1 MKNLTEG
8 NIYKN
13 FLLFAIPMILS
24 SVISQASET
33 INTIVAGTYLHE
45 EGLAATGANSA
56 LTTFISSIFWGYNMG
71 FSVYVAKLFGA
82 GRYAKLK
89 STMRYNQVLL
99 SVSVLAISALLIVF
113 RYPIYKGMNV
123 DPAILTEAD
132 RYFTITT
139 AGRVFVMINSNYVS
153 VLTAMGGSAF
163 PFAVSLVTAIAG
175 VAGKYYAITA
185 LDMGVAGI
193 AIVTVITSSVATMVY
208 GVRFRANLKKLGCHK
223 EKVTYCPED
232 MKEVFRYALPICA
245 QQGLL
250 YFIGLVLS
258 SVINS
263 LGFAATAGYVVVQKI
278 YDLTA
283 SVFTNAAKTLSNYAA
298 QGAGAGKY
306 KEINRGLK
314 VGALQALILTLPLVI
329 VTVVFAEPLCK
340 VFLPASGGS
349 TALSYA
355 ILFARYYMPFI
366 LVYMFCN
373 LFHSF
378 FRGIAEMKSLLT
390 ATITASVVRL
400 LASVVCIRFMG
411 MEGVYL
417 GWVLS
422 WVTDLGLCLY
432 FHLRKYRTPELLQKN
447 LRKLS
452 NQN

>member
-24 SVISQASET
+24 SVITQASET
-33 INTIVAGTYLHE
+33 INTIVAGTYLQE
-45 EGLAATGANSA
+45 EGLAATGANAA
-56 LTTFISSIFWGYNMG
+56 LTTFVSSIFWGYNMG
-71 FSVYVAKLFGA
+71 FAVYIAKLFGA

-89 STMRYNQVLL
+89 STMYYNLVLL
-99 SVSVLAISALLIVF
+99 SASVLAVSALLIVF
-113 RYPIYKGMNV
+113 RHPIYRMMNV
-123 DPAILTEAD
+123 DPEILTEAD

-139 AGRVFVMINSNYVS
+139 AGRVFAMLNSNYVC

-163 PFAVSLVTAIAG
+163 PFAVSLVTAALG

-185 LDMGVAGI
+185 QDMGVTGI
-193 AIVTVITSSVATMVY
+193 AVVTVMTSAMATAVC
-208 GVRFRANLKKLGCHK
+208 GIRFRANLKKLGCHK
-223 EKVTYCPED
+223 EKVTFCPGD

-250 YFIGLVLS
+250 YFIGLILS

-283 SVFTNAAKTLSNYAA
+283 SVFTNASKTLSNYAA

-306 KEINRGLK
+306 SQINKGLK
-314 VGALQALILTLPLVI
+314 VGALQALILTLPLVV

-340 VFLPASGGS
+340 AFLPESGGN
-349 TALSYA
+349 TALGYA

-366 LVYMFCN
+366 LMYMFCN
-373 LFHSF
+373 LFHSY
-378 FRGIAEMKSLLT
+378 FRGIAEMKPLLT
-390 ATITASVVRL
+390 ATVTASVTRL
-400 LASVVCIRFMG
+400 LASIICKQFLD
-411 MEGVYL
+411 MEGIYV
-417 GWVLS
+417 GWVIS
-422 WVTDLGLCLY
+422 WGADLGLCLIFY
-432 FHLRKYRTPELLQKN
+432 LRRYRTPELLQKN
-447 LRKLS
+447 LKKL
-452 NQN
+452 NNVN